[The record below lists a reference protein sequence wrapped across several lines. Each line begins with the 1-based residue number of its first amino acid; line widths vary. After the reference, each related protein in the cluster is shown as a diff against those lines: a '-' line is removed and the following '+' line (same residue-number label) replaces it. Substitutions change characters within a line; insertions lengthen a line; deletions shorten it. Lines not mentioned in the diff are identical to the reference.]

1 MRFLDQIAIVTGGGS
16 GMGKETAARFV
27 AEGGSVV
34 INGRNAAKAEAV
46 AREIDPTGTRVVV
59 HAGDVSV
66 PATGEAL
73 VRTAL
78 ERFGRLDVLFNN
90 AGVFAPKPFLDVT
103 EAEYD
108 RFLDN
113 ILKGTFFTAQAAAK
127 AMKAAGR
134 GGQGDFCRTLPLA
147 GEALQEWEGVFLGFG
162 RIREFQRGLQGS
174 PCAN

>member
-27 AEGGSVV
+27 AEGGSV
-34 INGRNAAKAEAV
+34 IIRNAAKAEAA

-73 VRTAL
+73 VKTAL

-90 AGVFAPKPFLDVT
+90 AGVFAPKPFLDV
-103 EAEYD
+103 
-108 RFLDN
+108 
-113 ILKGTFFTAQAAAK
+113 
-127 AMKAAGR
+127 
-134 GGQGDFCRTLPLA
+134 
-147 GEALQEWEGVFLGFG
+147 
-162 RIREFQRGLQGS
+162 
-174 PCAN
+174 